1 MLKDVHSFQRLS
13 SPPLA
18 RPWKALGKATSW
30 GGRPLRHLHS
40 VEKSEKMLAAAQGPG
55 ASCQLAQQVAE
66 LPQSDQQVVK
76 LQQPDQQVVRLQQ
89 PYQQVVKLQQPDQQV
104 VKLQGR
110 ILNI

>member
-1 MLKDVHSFQRLS
+1 MCTVFNVFRRLHLKDVER
-13 SPPLA
+13 
-18 RPWKALGKATSW
+18 RWGKTTSW
-30 GGRPLRHLHS
+30 GGRPLRPLHS

-55 ASCQLAQQVAE
+55 ASCQLAQQVVE

-89 PYQQVVKLQQPDQQV
+89 PYQQVVKLQQPDKQV

>member
-1 MLKDVHSFQRLS
+1 MCTVFNVFRRLHLKDVER
-13 SPPLA
+13 
-18 RPWKALGKATSW
+18 RWGKTTSW
-30 GGRPLRHLHS
+30 GGRPLRPLHS

-55 ASCQLAQQVAE
+55 ASCQLAQQVVE

-89 PYQQVVKLQQPDQQV
+89 PDQQVVKLQQPDQQV

>member
-1 MLKDVHSFQRLS
+1 MCTVFNVFRRLHLKDVER
-13 SPPLA
+13 
-18 RPWKALGKATSW
+18 RWGETTSW
-30 GGRPLRHLHS
+30 GGRALRPLPS
-40 VEKSEKMLAAAQGPG
+40 VEKSEHMLAAAQGPG
-55 ASCQLAQQVAE
+55 ASCQLAQQLAE

-89 PYQQVVKLQQPDQQV
+89 PYQQVVKLQQPDKQV

>member
-1 MLKDVHSFQRLS
+1 MCTVFNVSRRLHLKDVERH
-13 SPPLA
+13 
-18 RPWKALGKATSW
+18 WGKTTPW
-30 GGRPLRHLHS
+30 GGRPLRPLRS
-40 VEKSEKMLAAAQGPG
+40 GEKSEKMLAAQGPG
-55 ASCQLAQQVAE
+55 ASCQLAQQVVE

-89 PYQQVVKLQQPDQQV
+89 PYQQVVKLQQPDKQV